1 MGKERNMKP
10 NLRFLLSIASLLIPG
25 CAAYEMQPLAT
36 GHPANAAAMG
46 SQGWPTSRTLA
57 YTQADVPSTRPELAA
72 VAPQGGQGPSRG
84 AQQMIVADGKVVATV
99 PNASQI
105 VVEHGEIKGFMD
117 AMTMGYR
124 VDPPSLLEG
133 LKFGDKVRFTIDV
146 PKKAIVKIEKGP
158 ALAAATGQQAQ
169 GSPAAEAGAQKTLVG
184 EGKVVATVPN
194 SSQIVVEHGEI
205 KGFMEAMTMGY
216 PVDPPSLLEGLK
228 FGDKVRF
235 TIDVAKKAIVK
246 IEKMK

>member
-1 MGKERNMKP
+1 MKSRKY
-10 NLRFLLSIASLLIPG
+10 LLLLSSWLIGG
-25 CAAYEMQPLAT
+25 CAAYEMPPLST
-36 GHPANAAAMG
+36 SHPARAEAIG
-46 SQGWPTSRTLA
+46 SPGRPTSRTLV
-57 YTQADVPSTRPELAA
+57 YTQADIPSTRPELAS
-72 VAPQGGQGPSRG
+72 VAPQGGQGALG
-84 AQQMIVADGKVVATV
+84 IAQQLIVADGKVVATV

-133 LKFGDKVRFTIDV
+133 LKSGDKVRFTIDV
-146 PKKAIVKIEKGP
+146 PKKAIVKIEQGP
-158 ALAAATGQQAQ
+158 ALAAAATQQAQ
-169 GSPAAEAGAQKTLVG
+169 GSRAADTGAQKTVVA
-184 EGKVVATVPN
+184 EGKVVATVPS

-235 TIDVAKKAIVK
+235 TIDVPKKAIVK